1 MTSPDPELE
10 RMLRATLQNEAAR
23 VTPAGDGLAR
33 IRARTSASTGFARL
47 FRPALAGA
55 ALTFTLVAGTLI
67 GINMNDDGGRTE
79 LAQPAATG
87 GPAALDPPA
96 TKVPPAVK
104 DPATEPKT
112 LLPPPVATTQP
123 SPEPTLGTRIA
134 VTAPP
139 TGLATPA
146 AECVADTT
154 VPADDGG
161 NYIAIASPG
170 SGCPLDGPS
179 ITVSGTARVFEAAL
193 SIDVL
198 QNGLVLHTANVTASI
213 GAPELGT
220 WSTMFS
226 LKPGNYRIEGYYL
239 SAEDGSRKV
248 LDTIWISIR

>member
-1 MTSPDPELE
+1 MTTPDPELE
-10 RMLRATLQNEAAR
+10 RLLRATLQTEAAR

-33 IRARTSASTGFARL
+33 IRARTSARTGFGRL

-67 GINMNDDGGRTE
+67 GIQMNSGGGRTE
-79 LAQPAATG
+79 LAA
-87 GPAALDPPA
+87 
-96 TKVPPAVK
+96 
-104 DPATEPKT
+104 
-112 LLPPPVATTQP
+112 PVATAQP
-123 SPEPTLGTRIA
+123 SAEPTLARVA

-139 TGLATPA
+139 TGFATPA

-161 NYIAIASPG
+161 NHIAITSPG

-198 QNGLVLHTANVTASI
+198 QNNVVLHTANVTASM

-226 LKPGNYRIEGYYL
+226 LNPGNYRIEAYSL
-239 SAEDGSRKV
+239 SAEDGSRQV
-248 LDTIWISIR
+248 VDTIWVSIR